1 MENRRDGNKER
12 SKEWEAGEKQP
23 LLTIVRINR
32 PARAED
38 GALEIPYKAK
48 TIEEERELRMR
59 AERSKQF
66 FMRMAAKA
74 YDMKDEA
81 VDRMKKAIRQRD
93 RARARCSRVEDELE
107 MMKVI
112 TGVLA
117 VVLLMLGIVVFLLV
131 GAQVGFVSVG

>member
-1 MENRRDGNKER
+1 MERRDGARENKDR
-12 SKEWEAGEKQP
+12 GAVGKEP

-32 PARAED
+32 GARAEGGVSED
-38 GALEIPYKAK
+38 QHKPK

-66 FMRMAAKA
+66 LTRMTAKA

-81 VDRMKKAIRQRD
+81 EGRAKKAIRQRD
-93 RARARCSRVEDELE
+93 RARARCERIEDELE
-107 MMKVI
+107 TWKII

-117 VVLLMLGIVVFLLV
+117 VTLLMLGIVVFLLA
-131 GAQVGFVSVG
+131 GARVGFVTAG